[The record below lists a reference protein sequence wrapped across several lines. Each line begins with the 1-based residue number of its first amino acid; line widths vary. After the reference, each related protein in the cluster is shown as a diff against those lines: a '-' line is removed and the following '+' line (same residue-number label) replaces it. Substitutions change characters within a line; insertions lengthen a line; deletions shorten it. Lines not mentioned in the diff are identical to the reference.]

1 MEYDGIINWLGID
14 YWPAKTSS
22 IPFSSIS
29 CSIFTG
35 KSWKS
40 PCHSCPKPRVGIKVF
55 CFAWPHVSW
64 HVIDLE
70 PVPSICRPPTLVPQE
85 IWQNNSTEWIV
96 LGIPALFQ
104 MIGLT
109 ALANELVSIPQIYT
123 TTLWRT
129 PKKVRPCWAPLSL
142 ACPHAVVTT
151 MHFSSVFHIFP
162 LKPVP
167 MSSNVSL
174 SLPVPMYGSPFF
186 WSILG
191 WNRNG
196 FGGPISYQTRG
207 NNFSQIVEF
216 PLCSWNFC
224 HGLKEAWGKN
234 KLEQT
239 TKIVRFLR
247 FPSTVFTIK

>member
-55 CFAWPHVSW
+55 CFAWPHVSG

-174 SLPVPMYGSPFF
+174 SL
-186 WSILG
+186 
-191 WNRNG
+191 
-196 FGGPISYQTRG
+196 YQCQCMVAHSSDPYWDETG
-207 NNFSQIVEF
+207 MALEDQF
-216 PLCSWNFC
+216 PTKHAVTIFHKSWNFPYVP
-224 HGLKEAWGKN
+224 EISVMA
-234 KLEQT
+234 
-239 TKIVRFLR
+239 
-247 FPSTVFTIK
+247 

>member
-1 MEYDGIINWLGID
+1 MNW
-14 YWPAKTSS
+14 WASHR
-22 IPFSSIS
+22 
-29 CSIFTG
+29 FT
-35 KSWKS
+35 
-40 PCHSCPKPRVGIKVF
+40 
-55 CFAWPHVSW
+55 
-64 HVIDLE
+64 
-70 PVPSICRPPTLVPQE
+70 RPPCGGHPRKFGHVGPHFLLRALMRWLQQCIVRQFSTFFTPQT
-85 IWQNNSTEWIV
+85 S
-96 LGIPALFQ
+96 
-104 MIGLT
+104 
-109 ALANELVSIPQIYT
+109 ANVIQCL
-123 TTLWRT
+123 
-129 PKKVRPCWAPLSL
+129 
-142 ACPHAVVTT
+142 
-151 MHFSSVFHIFP
+151 
-162 LKPVP
+162 
-167 MSSNVSL
+167 SL